1 MPSSDFSVRSTVGLI
16 LDATALIDFCWLGEW
31 EWLQQQYSP
40 LFIAQEV
47 LDSDRLEEA
56 THEAAIQYLEPIALD
71 TEEMFLSFMEFQLK
85 APLLSE
91 ADRSTLAL
99 ARHRFLLCLSD
110 DSRMITVCEEYSIAY
125 IRMLR
130 LLSQMVQT
138 GHRTVEE
145 AIAMADTLVNERGKW
160 IAPAILESWKRS
172 LIPSCG
178 QT

>member
-1 MPSSDFSVRSTVGLI
+1 MTLMPLDDSGLYPQGIGLI

-31 EWLQQQYSP
+31 EWLQQVYSP

-47 LDSDRLEEA
+47 LDSDRLELP
-56 THEAAIQYLEPIALD
+56 TREAASRHLQPLALD
-71 TEEMFLSFMEFQLK
+71 TEEMFLSFMEFKLK

-99 ARHRFLLCLSD
+99 ARHRFLLCVSD
-110 DSRMITVCEEYSIAY
+110 DSRMITVCEEYKINY

-130 LLSQMVQT
+130 LLGQMVQT
-138 GHRTVEE
+138 GHRSIEE
-145 AIAMADTLVNERGKW
+145 VIVMADTLVKDRGKW

-172 LIPSCG
+172 LTI
-178 QT
+178 

>member
-1 MPSSDFSVRSTVGLI
+1 MPSSEGLI

-31 EWLQQQYSP
+31 EWLQQQYNL

-47 LDSDRLEEA
+47 LDSDRLKESTRSAA
-56 THEAAIQYLEPIALD
+56 TQYLKPLALD
-71 TEEMFLSFMEFQLK
+71 TEEMFLSFIELRVR

-99 ARHRFLLCLSD
+99 ARHRFLLCVSD
-110 DSRMITVCEEYSIAY
+110 DRQMITVCEEYGIAY

-130 LLSQMVQT
+130 LLSQMVES

-145 AIAMADTLVNERGKW
+145 VIDMADTLIKDRGKW
-160 IAPAILESWKRS
+160 IAAAILENWKRS
-172 LIPSCG
+172 L
-178 QT
+178 TT

>member
-1 MPSSDFSVRSTVGLI
+1 MPSMPSSEGLI
-16 LDATALIDFCWLGEW
+16 LDATALIDIAWLGEW

-47 LDSDRLEEA
+47 LDSDRLEEPTRA
-56 THEAAIQYLEPIALD
+56 DASRYLEPLALD

-99 ARHRFLLCLSD
+99 ARHRFLLCVSD
-110 DSRMITVCEEYSIAY
+110 DSLMIAVCQEYGITY

-138 GHRTVEE
+138 RHRTVEE
-145 AIAMADTLVNERGKW
+145 VIVMADTLVNERGKW
-160 IAPAILESWKRS
+160 IASKILADWKRS
-172 LIPSCG
+172 L
-178 QT
+178 TT

>member
-1 MPSSDFSVRSTVGLI
+1 MPLMLSSASGVCLHIGLI

-47 LDSDRLEEA
+47 LDSDRLELA
-56 THEAAIQYLEPIALD
+56 TRADASRYLEPLALD

-99 ARHRFLLCLSD
+99 ARHRFLLCVSD
-110 DSRMITVCEEYSIAY
+110 DRRMIAVCEEYDISY

-138 GHRTVEE
+138 EHRTVEE
-145 AIAMADTLVNERGKW
+145 VIVMADILVKDRGKW
-160 IAPAILESWKRS
+160 IATAILESWKRS
-172 LIPSCG
+172 LIMIN
-178 QT
+178 